1 MTGKITHI
9 ALDMGGVVLHIDHEQ
24 AVSRFE
30 EIGVANARDYLN
42 PYHQQGLFGQLE
54 GGQVT
59 AEEFVTELSRLIGK
73 PLTHEQCLYAWL
85 GYLDGIPQRNLD
97 KINALRESGYRV
109 CLLSNTNPFFF
120 EWADS
125 ARFDGNG
132 HSLREYFDSVYVSFE
147 CRLLK
152 PSREI
157 YEHVLRSEGI
167 RPENLLFIDD
177 SERNTEAAAALI
189 ALDLMKSRREK
200 FFDIINPL
208 RKQGQNIRPK
218 DISGIFI
225 PLQEGNFK
233 GEDREERKIRN
244 FDPKRQDSAPRVYE
258 TISGI

>member
-1 MTGKITHI
+1 MTNNITHI

-59 AEEFVTELSRLIGK
+59 AEEFVSELSRLIGK

-85 GYLDGIPQRNLD
+85 GYLKEIPQRNLD
-97 KINALRESGYRV
+97 AIRRLREKGYRV

-120 EWADS
+120 EWAES
-125 ARFDGNG
+125 GAFDGNG
-132 HSLREYFDSVYVSFE
+132 HPIGDYFDALYVSFR
-147 CRLLK
+147 CKLLK

-167 RPENLLFIDD
+167 RPEQLLFIDD
-177 SERNTEAAAALI
+177 SERNTEAAAALGI
-189 ALDLMKSRREK
+189 HTIRVDTNSDWTQM
-200 FFDIINPL
+200 II
-208 RKQGQNIRPK
+208 
-218 DISGIFI
+218 
-225 PLQEGNFK
+225 
-233 GEDREERKIRN
+233 
-244 FDPKRQDSAPRVYE
+244 
-258 TISGI
+258 

>member
-1 MTGKITHI
+1 MKNNITHI

-85 GYLDGIPQRNLD
+85 GYLKEIPQRNLD
-97 KINALRESGYRV
+97 AIRRLRGMGYRV

-120 EWADS
+120 EWAES
-125 ARFDGNG
+125 GA
-132 HSLREYFDSVYVSFE
+132 FDSKGHPIGDYFYALYVSFR
-147 CRLLK
+147 CKLLK
-152 PSREI
+152 PSWEI

-167 RPENLLFIDD
+167 RPEQLLFIDD
-177 SERNTEAAAALI
+177 SERNTKAAAALGI
-189 ALDLMKSRREK
+189 QTIRVDTNSDWTQM
-200 FFDIINPL
+200 II
-208 RKQGQNIRPK
+208 
-218 DISGIFI
+218 
-225 PLQEGNFK
+225 
-233 GEDREERKIRN
+233 
-244 FDPKRQDSAPRVYE
+244 
-258 TISGI
+258 

>member
-1 MTGKITHI
+1 MNKDITHI

-85 GYLDGIPQRNLD
+85 GYLKEIPQRNLD
-97 KINALRESGYRV
+97 TIQRLREMGYRV

-120 EWADS
+120 EWAKS
-125 ARFDGNG
+125 GAFDGNG
-132 HSLREYFDSVYVSFE
+132 HPIGDYFDALYVSFR
-147 CRLLK
+147 CKLLK

-157 YEHVLRSEGI
+157 YEHVLRSENI
-167 RPENLLFIDD
+167 RPEQLLFIDD
-177 SERNTEAAAALI
+177 SERNTDAAAAL
-189 ALDLMKSRREK
+189 
-200 FFDIINPL
+200 
-208 RKQGQNIRPK
+208 
-218 DISGIFI
+218 GIQT
-225 PLQEGNFK
+225 LH
-233 GEDREERKIRN
+233 
-244 FDPKRQDSAPRVYE
+244 VE
-258 TISGI
+258 TNSDWTQRIL

>member
-30 EIGVANARDYLN
+30 EIGVADARQYLN

-54 GGQVT
+54 GGQIS
-59 AEEFVTELSRLIGK
+59 AEAFVTELSKLIHK
-73 PLTHEQCLYAWL
+73 PLTHEQCLYAGL

-177 SERNTEAAAALI
+177 SERNTEAAAALGI
-189 ALDLMKSRREK
+189 RTLQVETNSDWTSAM
-200 FFDIINPL
+200 DIYI
-208 RKQGQNIRPK
+208 
-218 DISGIFI
+218 
-225 PLQEGNFK
+225 
-233 GEDREERKIRN
+233 
-244 FDPKRQDSAPRVYE
+244 V
-258 TISGI
+258 